1 MNMHTPWQ
9 FQNDSS
15 SKMRRDLRQKQ
26 KEIANL
32 IALTSLI
39 VVQDILI
46 LFWYFSSQGAPY

>member
-15 SKMRRDLRQKQ
+15 SKMRRDLHQKQ

-32 IALTSLI
+32 IAGWNKPMQVEI
-39 VVQDILI
+39 WGIL
-46 LFWYFSSQGAPY
+46 LL